1 MCCFVTILL
10 VLGPR
15 ILLVLWWLMDA
26 ARFSLA
32 FSTKVR
38 PLQLPWPY
46 WVWPLIGGIFVPWT
60 TLTYLIVFPGGV
72 VGLDWAWLGLG
83 LLLDL
88 SSHLGG
94 GYRYRGRIR
103 R

>member
-1 MCCFVTILL
+1 MCCLVTILL
-10 VLGPR
+10 VFGPR
-15 ILLVLWWLMDA
+15 ILLVVWWLMDA

-32 FSTKVR
+32 FSTKVW

-72 VGLDWAWLGLG
+72 VGLEWVWLGLG

-94 GYRYRGRIR
+94 YRHRDRIR